1 MSISENDT
9 VLDDT
14 RNPIGTKF
22 TKRVLRE
29 VFLLEGGVVAIILG
43 ICVIGYTFGTLMIH
57 CVKKLISRS
66 EFRSSGKGQRGQ
78 ANKRTP
84 TTQNTSSN
92 DPRDDLEDE
101 PLIIK
106 KRPLETDV

>member
-1 MSISENDT
+1 MDISENDT
-9 VLDDT
+9 VLDES

-57 CVKKLISRS
+57 CVRRLMTGSDLHVSKKGPKKSTS
-66 EFRSSGKGQRGQ
+66 K
-78 ANKRTP
+78 KYPDTP
-84 TTQNTSSN
+84 NPSLL
-92 DPRDDLEDE
+92 DPRDGLDNEELLKSH
-101 PLIIK
+101 PVA
-106 KRPLETDV
+106 TNV

>member
-9 VLDDT
+9 VLDET

-43 ICVIGYTFGTLMIH
+43 ICIIGYTFGTLLIH
-57 CVKKLISRS
+57 CVKRLINRS
-66 EFRSSGKGQRGQ
+66 GALTK
-78 ANKRTP
+78 KRTTKLP
-84 TTQNTSSN
+84 NKGPFKSRN
-92 DPRDDLEDE
+92 PDLLDPRDDLEGVK
-101 PLIIK
+101 PLQEG
-106 KRPLETDV
+106 PV